1 MTEIKRSTEIVSL
14 SKSRTSDNLRL
25 RMYLSDVMSD
35 VRAGPEKGIFTIAI
49 LVRLH
54 VFSID
59 IINSFHR
66 KITFYL
72 STAKGFFFHLNCK
85 RKKMPLLLM
94 LYMAIY
100 SYKIN

>member
-1 MTEIKRSTEIVSL
+1 MTERKRPTEFVPL
-14 SKSRTSDNLRL
+14 SKRRTSDNLRL
-25 RMYLSDVMSD
+25 RMCLSEVLSD
-35 VRAGPEKGIFTIAI
+35 VRAEPEKGIFTIAM

-59 IINSFHR
+59 IINSFPR

-85 RKKMPLLLM
+85 RKKNCR
-94 LYMAIY
+94 YF
-100 SYKIN
+100 